1 MVNPRRFR
9 ADVPAAVRDFRPI
22 LVSLNIRDRP
32 KHRAVFI
39 AEFDHLDL
47 LNFDECSIQVLVADL
62 DECIGMFISSSTTS
76 GLCRCYIVLNKSL
89 FDNTTTSGSEQLK
102 ITGVHEFIHFLA
114 FLYAATT
121 VDMSNLKESIRQRLN
136 TKIDSLPHDRLI
148 KIYNLLTDRAGH
160 DEDPPEELT
169 DKHFR
174 LDIEG
179 DTPDYNILFNNFM
192 FSRDLFETDFTSEKQ
207 AEFKRL
213 AETNQESKA
222 IDLLIESLKRVASA
236 KAVPFKLAY
245 KQLMTWVRYYSPKE

>member
-22 LVSLNIRDRP
+22 LVSLNIRDRT

-62 DECIGMFISSSTTS
+62 DECIGMFISSYTKS

-89 FDNTTTSGSEQLK
+89 FGNTTISGSEQLK
-102 ITGVHEFIHFLA
+102 ITGVHEFTHFLA

-121 VDMSNLKESIRQRLN
+121 VELPKLKESICQRLN
-136 TKIDSLPHDRLI
+136 TRIDSLPHDRLI
-148 KIYNLLTDRAGH
+148 KIYNLLADRTGN
-160 DEDPPEELT
+160 DEDLPEELT

-207 AEFKRL
+207 TEFKKHVK
-213 AETNQESKA
+213 ANQESQA
-222 IDLLIESLKRVASA
+222 IEILVESLHRVSTA

-245 KQLMTWVRYYSPKE
+245 KQLKTWIHHYT